1 MDGNNASKDKEV
13 ELTERGFLY
22 LAKSTPRI
30 LLFAVKFL
38 YRIVIGTI
46 NLVRQRR
53 FRETIKSLPRVPI
66 VMFKLLYNAR
76 TRSIDFVE
84 KMQGKQKEKKQENQ
98 KNGAVQNE
106 SQTQSQDLKGKKP
119 EITISR
125 NNINRE
131 LGPSMQNSG
140 GTKAEGVEL
149 LRSNKAARARVQSP
163 TQNRKRSLSEIT
175 ASATKKA
182 NKWNER
188 VLNERRISLPSR
200 SR

>member
-76 TRSIDFVE
+76 TRSINFVE
-84 KMQGKQKEKKQENQ
+84 KMQGKQKENKQENQ

-140 GTKAEGVEL
+140 ETKAEGVEL

-188 VLNERRISLPSR
+188 VLNERRISPPSR

>member
-53 FRETIKSLPRVPI
+53 FREIIKSLTSVPI
-66 VMFKLLYNAR
+66 VFFKLLYNAR
-76 TRSIDFVE
+76 TRSINFVE
-84 KMQGKQKEKKQENQ
+84 KMQGKQKENKQENQ

-140 GTKAEGVEL
+140 ETKAEGVEL

-188 VLNERRISLPSR
+188 VLNERRISPPSR

>member
-30 LLFAVKFL
+30 LLFAVKLL

-53 FRETIKSLPRVPI
+53 FREAIKSLTSVPI
-66 VMFKLLYNAR
+66 IFFKLLYNAR
-76 TRSIDFVE
+76 TRSINFVE
-84 KMQGKQKEKKQENQ
+84 KCKGNKRKQTREP

-119 EITISR
+119 EITVSR

-175 ASATKKA
+175 ASATKTA

-188 VLNERRISLPSR
+188 VLDERRISPPSR

>member
-30 LLFAVKFL
+30 LLFAVKLL

-53 FRETIKSLPRVPI
+53 FREAIKSLTSVPI
-66 VMFKLLYNAR
+66 IFFKLLYNAR
-76 TRSIDFVE
+76 TRSINFVE
-84 KMQGKQKEKKQENQ
+84 KMQGKQKENKQENQ

-119 EITISR
+119 EITVSR

-131 LGPSMQNSG
+131 LGSSMQNSG

-149 LRSNKAARARVQSP
+149 LRSNKAARAQV
-163 TQNRKRSLSEIT
+163 QNRKRSLSEIT
-175 ASATKKA
+175 ASATKTA

-188 VLNERRISLPSR
+188 VLNERRISPPSR

>member
-53 FRETIKSLPRVPI
+53 FREAIKSLTSVPI
-66 VMFKLLYNAR
+66 IFFKLLYNAR
-76 TRSIDFVE
+76 TRIINFVE
-84 KMQGKQKEKKQENQ
+84 KMQGKQKENKQENQ

-106 SQTQSQDLKGKKP
+106 SQTKSQDLKGKKP
-119 EITISR
+119 EITVSR

-131 LGPSMQNSG
+131 LGSSMQNSG

-149 LRSNKAARARVQSP
+149 LRSNKVARAQV
-163 TQNRKRSLSEIT
+163 QNRKRSLSEIT
-175 ASATKKA
+175 ASATKTA

-188 VLNERRISLPSR
+188 VLNERRISPPSR